1 MAQYAVMF
9 AAPFAAVTREV
20 YAIEDVDRPPCV
32 YAWQSPNAAGPV
44 ASGPTGV
51 AEGTG
56 VAVSVAEASAV
67 AVSVTEVVG
76 AGAPIR
82 LCALCCNGTGKLPV
96 YAAAA
101 VPPTAIVPTANA
113 PIAILLPI
121 KIVKNDI

>member
-1 MAQYAVMF
+1 MVAQYVVMF

-32 YAWQSPNAAGPV
+32 YAWQSPNAAGHV

-56 VAVSVAEASAV
+56 VAVSVTAV

-82 LCALCCNGTGKLPV
+82 LCALCCNGAGKLPV